1 VPVLALWDRLDH
13 AVFIWSRAKFAWPS
27 SSTGERIMRFAFL
40 IFALLVLSPGA
51 ALARAG
57 GSCSSFAVIKSYDA
71 DAKTVEVA
79 YEKGKLAKYFPRP
92 EGASQERSQIPKGC
106 RSKVKKTTTLVVKP
120 TGGRMTVT
128 QLRSNL
134 DGKMLNDTE
143 DPAWLPAQ
151 LGQLIANQT
160 PVVVVI
166 RPGIGKD
173 APLGITTVYLPI
185 TEEELADI
193 KRMEDEAKDM

>member
-1 VPVLALWDRLDH
+1 
-13 AVFIWSRAKFAWPS
+13 
-27 SSTGERIMRFAFL
+27 MRFAIL
-40 IFALLVLSPGA
+40 VFALLVLFPGS
-51 ALARAG
+51 ALARKG

-71 DAKTVEVA
+71 EAKTVEVA
-79 YEKGKLAKYFPRP
+79 YEKGKLAKYFPRE
-92 EGASQERSQIPKGC
+92 EGVSSERTHIPKGC
-106 RSKVKKTTTLVVKP
+106 KSKVKKTTTLVVKP

-134 DGKMLNDTE
+134 DSKMLNDTE

-151 LGQLIANQT
+151 LDQLIANQT

-185 TEEELADI
+185 TDEELAEI
-193 KRMEDEAKDM
+193 KRREELAEEL